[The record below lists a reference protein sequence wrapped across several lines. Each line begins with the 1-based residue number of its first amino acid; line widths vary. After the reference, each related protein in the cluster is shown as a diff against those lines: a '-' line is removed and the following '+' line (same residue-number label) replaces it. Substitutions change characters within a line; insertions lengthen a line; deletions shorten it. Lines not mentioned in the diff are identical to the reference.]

1 MGEANAY
8 SCSHTVAR
16 IRLEYSEDIVE
27 DIKKDPEIKNYYDKD
42 FVVNFDTRMESLKK
56 LLEEKVF
63 ELESGYENMAS
74 FNLDYCEVG
83 FRCDNCTYERYEH
96 LLEETEEGKEGEDD
110 ALF

>member
-1 MGEANAY
+1 MGEEAIGVNSRSY
-8 SCSHTVAR
+8 CQTKLQYPEE
-16 IRLEYSEDIVE
+16 IMD
-27 DIKKDPEIKNYYDKD
+27 DIKNDPDIKCYYEND
-42 FVVNFDTRMESLKK
+42 FVVCFDTRLESMRK

-96 LLEETEEGKEGEDD
+96 LLEEVEDED
-110 ALF
+110 AF